1 MSVVILKPDEIGD
14 FVIATGAIRL
24 LAHRHGE
31 EETTLVVKSEI
42 APLARREFP
51 RSTIVELPW
60 QERRK
65 GHNQTAAN
73 IRHCFPAWR
82 RLLSLRVDQSICLR
96 SQRNYLQTLFFAAP
110 GARQRFA
117 PENVLL
123 LNGRWRRRAAE
134 KLLLVFARPQIL
146 PYPELR
152 GDPTSELASNRAVVS
167 AALGRELEADEIM
180 PSLQSVSWRGGGGW
194 LLCPFSSRLGKDY
207 SVVNWASALR
217 AAVPAH
223 SPRVIRVAGGP
234 SQSARLEQFAASLL
248 AEGIGCPVEVEPPSP
263 LENFPDKVAAADLV
277 LTVDTAAAHFACACR
292 APAVIV
298 ASGLHEGVYGPY
310 SPDGRQRWLFGDW
323 AARGRDGRQET
334 VPPDAVAAEISRALQ
349 L

>member
-1 MSVVILKPDEIGD
+1 VSVVILKPDEIGD

-24 LAHRHGE
+24 LVDRHGE
-31 EETTLVVKSEI
+31 DETTLVVKSEI

-51 RSTIVELPW
+51 RATIVELPW

-73 IRHCFPAWR
+73 IRHCFPAWQ
-82 RLLSLRVDQSICLR
+82 RLRSLRVDQSICLR
-96 SQRNYLQTLFFAAP
+96 SQRNYLQTLLFAAP
-110 GARQRFA
+110 SARQRFA
-117 PENVLL
+117 AENVLL
-123 LNGRWRRRAAE
+123 RNGRWRRHAVE
-134 KLLLVFARPQIL
+134 KLLLIFARPHIL

-152 GDPTSELASNRAVVS
+152 GDPTSELASHRAVAS
-167 AALGRELEADEIM
+167 AALGREVEVDEIM
-180 PSLQSVSWRGGGGW
+180 PSLRSVACRGGGGW
-194 LLCPFSSRLGKDY
+194 LICPFSSRLAKDF
-207 SVVNWASALR
+207 SAVNWASALR

-223 SPRVIRVAGGP
+223 SPRLIRVAGSP

-248 AEGIGCPVEVEPPSP
+248 AEGIGCPVQVDPPSP
-263 LENFPDKVAAADLV
+263 LENFADKVAAADLV

-310 SPDGRQRWLFGDW
+310 SPDGRQKWLFGDW
-323 AARGRDGRQET
+323 ETRGRDGWQET
-334 VPPDAVAAEISRALQ
+334 VPPDAVAAAISRVLRP
-349 L
+349 

>member
-24 LAHRHGE
+24 LVHRHGE
-31 EETTLVVKSEI
+31 DETTLVVKSEI

-51 RSTIVELPW
+51 RATIVELPW
-60 QERRK
+60 RQRRR

-73 IRHCFPAWR
+73 IRHCYPAWQKLR
-82 RLLSLRVDQSICLR
+82 SLRVDQSICLR
-96 SQRNYLQTLFFAAP
+96 SQRNYLQTLLFAAP

-123 LNGRWRRRAAE
+123 RNGRWRRRAAE
-134 KLLLVFARPQIL
+134 KLLLVFARPHIL

-152 GDPTSELASNRAVVS
+152 GDPTSELASHRAVAS
-167 AALGRELEADEIM
+167 AALGRAVAADEIM
-180 PSLQSVSWRGGGGW
+180 PALKSAAGRGGGGW
-194 LLCPFSSRLGKDY
+194 LMCPFSSRLSKDF
-207 SVVNWASALR
+207 SAANWASVLR
-217 AAVPAH
+217 GAVLAH
-223 SPRVIRVAGGP
+223 SPRVIRVAGSPG
-234 SQSARLEQFAASLL
+234 QSARLEQFAASLL
-248 AEGIGCPVEVEPPSP
+248 AEGIACPVQVEPPGP
-263 LENFPDKVAAADLV
+263 LENFADKVAAADLV

-292 APAVIV
+292 APAVVV

-310 SPDGRQRWLFGDW
+310 SPDGRQIWLFGDW
-323 AARGRDGRQET
+323 EARGRDGWQET
-334 VPPDAVAAEISRALQ
+334 VPPEAVVAAISRALQ

>member
-14 FVIATGAIRL
+14 FLISTGAIRL
-24 LAHRHGE
+24 LARHHGAE
-31 EETTLVVKSEI
+31 NTVLVVKSEI

-51 RSTIVELPW
+51 GAIIVELPW
-60 QERRK
+60 QARRK

-82 RLLSLRVDQSICLR
+82 RLRALHVDQSICLR
-96 SQRNYLQTLFFAAP
+96 SQRDYLHTLLFAAP

-123 LNGRWRRRAAE
+123 RKGRWRRRAAE
-134 KLLLVFARPQIL
+134 KLLFVLARPHIL

-152 GDPTSELASNRAVVS
+152 GDPTSELASHRAVVS
-167 AALGRELEADEIM
+167 AALGREVQIAEIM
-180 PSLQSVSWRGGGGW
+180 PSLESSTWRGGGGW
-194 LLCPFSSRLGKDY
+194 LLCPFSSRAAKDY
-207 SVVNWASALR
+207 AAANWVSVLR
-217 AAVPAH
+217 EAVRAH
-223 SPRVIRVAGGP
+223 SPRFIRVAGGP
-234 SQSARLEQFAASLL
+234 DQSARLDEFVALLL
-248 AEGIGCPVEVEPPSP
+248 AAGIGCPVEVEPTGP
-263 LENFPDKVAAADLV
+263 LEDFADKVAVADLV

-298 ASGLHEGVYGPY
+298 ACGLHHGTYGPY
-310 SPDGRQRWLFGDW
+310 SPDGRQVWLAGDW
-323 AARGRDGRQET
+323 AARGRDGWQET
-334 VPPDAVAAEISRALQ
+334 VPPAEVAAAISRALR